1 MQKSKLF
8 VAVIGA
14 VTTFSLSACNSNTPE
29 SKVKDYY
36 MSLSNGKIQAAKGY
50 LSEKLIMRFGNTR
63 VNSALEV
70 ESRRISQCGGVES
83 ITATLSGNG
92 NVRTGKAVIT
102 YAKCPKKEEQT
113 GLVKENGAWK
123 INQ

>member
-1 MQKSKLF
+1 MRKSKLF

-14 VTTFSLSACNSNTPE
+14 VAAFSLSACSGNTPE

-36 MSLSNGKIQAAKGY
+36 MLLSNGKILAAKGY
-50 LSEKLIMRFGNTR
+50 LSEKVIMKFGNTR

-70 ESRRISQCGGVES
+70 ESQRISKCGGIKSV
-83 ITATLSGNG
+83 TATLNGNG
-92 NVRTGKAVIT
+92 NVRTGKAIIT
-102 YAKCPKKEEQT
+102 YAKCPRKEEQT
-113 GLVKENGAWK
+113 GLVKENGVWK